1 MTYNIEATVQK
12 TTGYITSEGEKLII
26 PNKLEINRKRNKLA
40 EKIID
45 QAHYKNVGGRN
56 NVNMLESYRDLAYG
70 TVVFNISGLPRNQC
84 ETFRSI
90 SKINNGEILQSKLEK
105 FAILKYK
112 KGEDEVAVTLNKN
125 TQICGKRM
133 FETKIKNVFVVLVEE
148 DEEYLDNK
156 KLAISEYN
164 TVTIPVILNV
174 KRCGP
179 QKRFAG
185 LW

>member
-1 MTYNIEATVQK
+1 
-12 TTGYITSEGEKLII
+12 
-26 PNKLEINRKRNKLA
+26 
-40 EKIID
+40 
-45 QAHYKNVGGRN
+45 
-56 NVNMLESYRDLAYG
+56 MLESYRDLAYG

-90 SKINNGEILQSKLEK
+90 SKIDNGEILQSKFEK

-125 TQICGKRM
+125 TQICGKQM

-148 DEEYLDNK
+148 HEEFLDNK

-164 TVTIPVILNV
+164 TDTIYEAELRAALNSLELSTDNLYRDINFRICLLQRQQILMMQSMLQHQLETV
-174 KRCGP
+174 RDE
-179 QKRFAG
+179 
-185 LW
+185 